1 MNNIDFH
8 YHHTN
13 HYKIQHYSRKTLWL
27 SLVLTFVFALVE
39 LLGGIIS
46 GSLAL
51 ISDSFHMFSD
61 VLALALSMIAIY
73 YSAKRP
79 TDKFTYGY
87 VRFEIIAAFLN
98 GIALILI
105 ALGVAAEG
113 IQRLFHPVA
122 VDFRSMLAVASV
134 GLLINILLTLMLMN
148 SLKHEKNL
156 NIQSA
161 FWHFFGDLLNSV
173 GILIAALLIHW
184 TGIITID
191 ALASLVISVVI
202 FWGGYKICRRAGGVL
217 MEAVPPELQTAAIH
231 QSVLAIPNVKG
242 IHEFHLWSIADGLYS
257 LSFHVILE
265 QYQGVNDYELVKN
278 ISNMLKYEYQIEH
291 VTIQIENPG
300 VNTHHCVDA

>member
-1 MNNIDFH
+1 MSDIDFH
-8 YHHTN
+8 YHHAH

-27 SLVLTFVFALVE
+27 SLVLTFIFALVE
-39 LLGGIIS
+39 LAGGMIS

-61 VLALALSMIAIY
+61 VLALTLSMIAIY
-73 YSAKRP
+73 YSAKQP

-87 VRFEIIAAFLN
+87 VRVEIIAAFLN
-98 GIALILI
+98 GAALVFI
-105 ALGVAAEG
+105 ALGVAFEG
-113 IQRLFHPVA
+113 IRRLLHPTP
-122 VDFRSMLAVASV
+122 VDFRSMLAVASI

-173 GILIAALLIHW
+173 GILVAALLIYW
-184 TGIITID
+184 TGIIIID
-191 ALASLVISVVI
+191 AIASLVISIII
-202 FWGGYKICRRAGGVL
+202 FWGGYKICRRAGIIL
-217 MEAVPPELQTAAIH
+217 MEAVPPELKTTAIH
-231 QSVLAIPNVKG
+231 QSVLAIPNVKE

-265 QYQGVNDYELVKN
+265 RYRGVNDYELIKN
-278 ISNMLKYEYQIEH
+278 ISNMLKHKYHIEH
-291 VTIQIENPG
+291 VTIQIENPQ
-300 VNTHHCVDA
+300 VNAH

>member
-1 MNNIDFH
+1 MGNIDFH
-8 YHHTN
+8 YHHTH

-27 SLVLTFVFALVE
+27 SLALTFIFSVVE
-39 LLGGIIS
+39 LAGGIIS

-87 VRFEIIAAFLN
+87 VRVEIIAAFLN

-105 ALGVAAEG
+105 ALGVAFEG
-113 IQRLFHPVA
+113 IQRLFHPVP
-122 VDFRSMLAVASV
+122 VDFRSMLVVASI

-173 GILIAALLIHW
+173 GILVAALLIRW
-184 TGIITID
+184 TGIIMID
-191 ALASLVISVVI
+191 AIASLVISVVI
-202 FWGGYKICRRAGGVL
+202 FWGGYKICRRAVSIL

-231 QSVLAIPNVKG
+231 QSVLAVPNVKE

-257 LSFHVILE
+257 LSFHVILK
-265 QYQGVNDYELVKN
+265 QYQGVNDYELIKR
-278 ISNMLKYEYQIEH
+278 ISNMLKDQYQIEH
-291 VTIQIENPG
+291 VTIQIENPD
-300 VNTHHCVDA
+300 VNAHNTM